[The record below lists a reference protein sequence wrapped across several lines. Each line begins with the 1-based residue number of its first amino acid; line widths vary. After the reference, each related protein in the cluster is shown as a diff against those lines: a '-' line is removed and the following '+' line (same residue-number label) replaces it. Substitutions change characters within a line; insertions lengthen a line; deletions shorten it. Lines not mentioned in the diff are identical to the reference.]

1 MKCLNKPVTIKEM
14 ISNQSS
20 FPAQKGILSPADFK
34 YVFPTL
40 QETGNYYMIYTIFEN
55 RKRGKAPQFIL

>member
-20 FPAQKGILSPADFK
+20 FPAQKDILSPADFK

-40 QETGNYYMIYTIFEN
+40 QETDNT
-55 RKRGKAPQFIL
+55 L